1 MPRGCAPMRCSL
13 GRAWH
18 GELIH
23 SALADVTP
31 FQEWTCP
38 NDQPE
43 ALRLERVCMA
53 RLESARGLGRNGGQD
68 AVRDQ
73 HLPLTPGS
81 CCHRAPGLAGRL
93 SIEVHRCVGAA
104 PSTAVPHRGT
114 APAPPACPPSMAAR
128 RGSWPGMTSVPGDSK
143 DATGGGA
150 PGAAPGTTSSIPG
163 VVAET
168 QRFPMAASALGV
180 EIA

>member
-53 RLESARGLGRNGGQD
+53 RLESARRLGRNGGQD

-81 CCHRAPGLAGRL
+81 WL
-93 SIEVHRCVGAA
+93 
-104 PSTAVPHRGT
+104 PSRPRPCRPTEHRGS
-114 APAPPACPPSMAAR
+114 SMR
-128 RGSWPGMTSVPGDSK
+128 
-143 DATGGGA
+143 GGGA
-150 PGAAPGTTSSIPG
+150 VDGCSSPGDRSCTPGMSAIHGGKTRLLARDDQCPRRFQRRNRWRRAGSGPWDYLLHPWSRRRDAA
-163 VVAET
+163 
-168 QRFPMAASALGV
+168 FPNGCVCSRC
-180 EIA
+180 